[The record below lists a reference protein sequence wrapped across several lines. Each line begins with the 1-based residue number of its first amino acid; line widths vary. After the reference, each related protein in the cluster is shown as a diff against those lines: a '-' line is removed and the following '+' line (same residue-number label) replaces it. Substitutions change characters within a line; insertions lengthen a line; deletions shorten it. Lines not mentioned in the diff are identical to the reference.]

1 MEVSDD
7 EAVIGGW
14 VGDVLERGQLPL
26 IQKSGGTKDIVDARV
41 EPEETHYFAF
51 TFM

>member
-14 VGDVLERGQLPL
+14 VWDVLERVQLPL
-26 IQKSGGTKDIVDARV
+26 LQEGRGAQDIVDASV
-41 EPEETHYFAF
+41 KPGETHDFIAY
-51 TFM
+51 